1 MLRRIK
7 GRCCIAAINS
17 SRALDRGSG
26 GGWPPLLSDAAELM

>member
-17 SRALDRGSG
+17 SRALDRVPA
-26 GGWPPLLSDAAELM
+26 GGWPPLLSDAAALM